1 MGNSLWQGCLCVTCR
16 VLRFASSRSLLQLFQ
31 ETVVLLEQQLR
42 LGCHQ
47 QQTPQRTLCHNWR
60 TVAHRGRRPSCC
72 LPPSPWMGLGPRW
85 RGRPPTPSACRS
97 AAAAHCA
104 LRPRYAK
111 PANTQLVTAS
121 SWRQGNRR
129 VVRTSCRLSLAMS
142 SSSFCDLALAC
153 RETVLAR
160 LFQRDARRRF
170 GSPRQPAAPPL
181 AAAA

>member
-16 VLRFASSRSLLQLFQ
+16 VLRFASSRSLFQLFQ
-31 ETVVLLEQQLR
+31 EAVVLLEQQLR

-60 TVAHRGRRPSCC
+60 AVAHRDRRPSCC

-85 RGRPPTPSACRS
+85 EVRPPTPSACRS

-104 LRPRYAK
+104 LRPRYAT

-121 SWRQGNRR
+121 HWRQGKPKGRAHQLPFELGNVFLQLLR
-129 VVRTSCRLSLAMS
+129 SRLGLQRNGPC
-142 SSSFCDLALAC
+142 SFVP
-153 RETVLAR
+153 T
-160 LFQRDARRRF
+160 DARRRF